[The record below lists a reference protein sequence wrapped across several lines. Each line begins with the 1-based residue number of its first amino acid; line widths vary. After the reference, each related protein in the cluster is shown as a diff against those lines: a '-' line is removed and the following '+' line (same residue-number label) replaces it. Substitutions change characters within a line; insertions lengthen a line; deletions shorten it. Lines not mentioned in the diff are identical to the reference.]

1 VKQRGLPSPAAS
13 SDGAG
18 VSAYLVERIVPGATV
33 ESVEAIGRAAQE
45 ACRDFMAEGKPV
57 RYLRSTFTPG
67 ESRCRCLFEAP
78 NSELVQAVNEAAQI
92 PYNRIMLAV
101 DLPAH

>member
-1 VKQRGLPSPAAS
+1 
-13 SDGAG
+13 
-18 VSAYLVERIVPGATV
+18 
-33 ESVEAIGRAAQE
+33 
-45 ACRDFMAEGKPV
+45 MAEGKPV